1 MVDFYQQ
8 MLVKWQSALLAR
20 NIDSFFVHSNE
31 NSREMKTRYISLS
44 GDVAKFTEWLEM
56 MAAYEAQGQRAG
68 AIQFSTGGI

>member
-1 MVDFYQQ
+1 MVNFYQE
-8 MLVKWQSALLAR
+8 MLDKWKAAIFAR

-56 MAAYEAQGQRAG
+56 MAAYERSGQRAG